1 MTTTARASG
10 ISAAK
15 PALFLP
21 VLDDLGI
28 QAARVRTLGMEPA
41 PPRPDGAFALV
52 VEAAEKDPAA
62 RASEIVAAARAHDAE
77 HGALI
82 LFLHGDR
89 DDGAL
94 ARLRDGLW
102 PTWHVVALYAAS
114 QSGITRRALDGER
127 ELGHGVGSRGVVVVA
142 RTRTAVMAP
151 DATVAKFDQ
160 NAAGWNGTPGAPGWR
175 HHRWM
180 RRFVGTFASAPGA
193 KRILDFGCGAGW
205 VGIEA
210 ALRAKSAAGEP
221 FLAAFDPSPAMVE
234 SFGANARAAGLTRCE
249 GRTGFGE
256 APPFPAAGEEPF
268 DLVIS
273 SGVISFSPERERWID
288 GLVGTLAPRATL
300 VVGDVQ
306 RDSLGMKRRRAEKP
320 LLPVREMNAATH
332 TEIRSA
338 LEARGLTFV
347 KGCGYQRT
355 RPFPQLLHL
364 DATKLKGV
372 FEGLLVGANER
383 AARTDLAQNGAH
395 PERFDSWVMELRR

>member
-1 MTTTARASG
+1 MTTTARSSG
-10 ISAAK
+10 ISPAK
-15 PALFLP
+15 PALFQP
-21 VLDDLGI
+21 VLDDLSI
-28 QAARVRTLGMEPA
+28 PAARMRTLGMEPGA
-41 PPRPDGAFALV
+41 PRPDNAFAIV
-52 VEAAEKDPAA
+52 VDPTERDPVA
-62 RASEIVAAARAHDAE
+62 RAADIVAAARAHGAE
-77 HGALI
+77 DGALI
-82 LFLHGDR
+82 VFLHGEHE
-89 DDGAL
+89 DGAL
-94 ARLRDGLW
+94 AKLRDALW
-102 PTWHVVALYAAS
+102 PSWHVIAIYAAS
-114 QSGITRRALDGER
+114 QSGIKKRSLDGER
-127 ELGHGVGSRGVVVVA
+127 ELGHGIGTRGVVVVA
-142 RTRTAVMAP
+142 RTRAAVMAP

-193 KRILDFGCGAGW
+193 KRVLDFGCGAGW

-234 SFGANARAAGLTRCE
+234 SFGANARAAGLARCE

-256 APPFPAAGEEPF
+256 APPFPASGEEPF

-273 SGVISFSPERERWID
+273 SGVVSFSPERERWLD
-288 GLVGTLAPRATL
+288 GLVGTLAARATL

-306 RDSLGMKRRRAEKP
+306 RESLGMQRRRAEKP

-332 TEIRSA
+332 TEIRRA

-355 RPFPQLLHL
+355 RPIPQLLHL
-364 DATKLKGV
+364 DATKFKGL
-372 FEGLLVGANER
+372 FEGLLVSTNER
-383 AARTDLAQNGAH
+383 AARADLAQNGAH